1 MAFSRCRERGLQAAA
16 NPVAGDGVADLLRNC
31 EAKARRAAVFRCR
44 AFAHFDQKRGRRGA
58 AASANGEEFRA
69 RFEGLQGRN
78 SSLQNGR
85 PRKGR
90 RSRDKM
96 REQRRLYHGRFRRAV
111 SGFVGMQDV
120 AIAHANIRAG
130 NSLQRVHNDQ
140 CLQVRAETRRTGAC
154 GPSRDGGRELSGHQP
169 SACAYGSR
177 GAACERCGS
186 VDTCASRNS
195 PSK

>member
-1 MAFSRCRERGLQAAA
+1 MPIFFVIVKPKRAVPPFS
-16 NPVAGDGVADLLRNC
+16 VAGRSRTSIRNAGVEERRPPRTARNSGRDLRVCRVGIRASRTDGC
-31 EAKARRAAVFRCR
+31 AKAA
-44 AFAHFDQKRGRRGA
+44 G
-58 AASANGEEFRA
+58 
-69 RFEGLQGRN
+69 
-78 SSLQNGR
+78 
-85 PRKGR
+85 
-90 RSRDKM
+90 SRDKM